1 MVVVGLTGG
10 IGSGKSMVGE
20 LFARLGAVVVD
31 ADQLA
36 RESIDRGTDGF
47 DQVVSFFGD
56 SVLSNGAIDLRVLA
70 ERVFADATARRKL
83 ESIIHPIVRSQFLQA
98 VDALHGEEVL
108 VYEIP
113 LLVESRAEGLFDFI
127 ISVECEISIR
137 YERLRARGMSSNEI
151 DSRIASQATAEERAA
166 IADLVI
172 TNNGTQ
178 EELLREVER
187 IWESILPA
195 LQRAK
200 G

>member
-56 SVLSNGAIDLRVLA
+56 SVLSNGAIDRRALA
-70 ERVFADATARRKL
+70 ERVFADATARHKL
-83 ESIIHPIVRSQFLQA
+83 ESIIHPVVRSQFLQA

-195 LQRAK
+195 LQRTK

>member
-56 SVLSNGAIDLRVLA
+56 SVLSNGAIDRRVLA